1 MIWLN
6 TVPENAQ
13 RERLSAAT
21 IVLEIADNG
30 VTIWTTTNLQR
41 TVRNMWRKVIM
52 IKIFAGIG
60 MGWVLF
66 VAYVLLKC
74 SLERFK
80 RWRKT
85 GCKVKMLCKPHVY
98 GFYYMWPNDGEL
110 TLKCKKCGKVKK
122 LYVDVESFKGVFDK
136 V

>member
-1 MIWLN
+1 M
-6 TVPENAQ
+6 A
-13 RERLSAAT
+13 
-21 IVLEIADNG
+21 
-30 VTIWTTTNLQR
+30 
-41 TVRNMWRKVIM
+41 

-60 MGWVLF
+60 MAF
-66 VAYVLLKC
+66 VALIMANFLYYAAEKI
-74 SLERFK
+74 K

-98 GFYYMWPNDGEL
+98 GFYYMWPDDGEL